1 MKRTLFNRG
10 VAGYGLG
17 LLLIAPLTLA
27 TDGDRNE
34 LASQAFL
41 EFLGEW
47 EDEQG
52 NWQDP
57 LEYETPEDSLNGQVS
72 GGNVEQNDE
81 AR

>member
-1 MKRTLFNRG
+1 MKRTLVNRG
-10 VAGYGLG
+10 VAGCGLC

-27 TDGDRNE
+27 TEDDRNQ
-34 LASQAFL
+34 LLSQDFL

-57 LEYETPEDSLNGQVS
+57 LEYETPEDSLNRQVS
-72 GGNVEQNDE
+72 GSNVEQNDE